1 MAADYVFL
9 NAEVITVNPRDD
21 IAQAVAVKGNEVCAV
36 GTNEEIRRF
45 AGSETQVID
54 LQGNSLLPGFID
66 SHLHMLLYGTN
77 QLGVDCKN
85 GVGSIEVGKLADLVA
100 LDGSMLSS
108 SPEQIL
114 SMKPT
119 LTMIDG
125 EIVFES
131 EGDRTPGE
139 RSQLA
144 PAAHPA
150 D

>member
-36 GTNEEIRRF
+36 GTN
-45 AGSETQVID
+45 
-54 LQGNSLLPGFID
+54 
-66 SHLHMLLYGTN
+66 

-85 GVGSIEVGKLADLVA
+85 GVGSIEVGKLTDLVA

-114 SMKPT
+114 SIKPT

-131 EGDRTPGE
+131 EGDRAPGE